1 MTKIECLSCW
11 ERRKWRWRRLSQR
24 YPLHWCAYLGP
35 WHLRIQIS
43 DDILRAARAH
53 LGSGLFSKR
62 QSPLTSCSTQ
72 HKNYFYHRRVNPAS
86 FQNHNYSIWDCVHTW
101 GAVSITNWSR
111 FSIFFTSSWWVDIS
125 VSAVWTTLNQTQK
138 SGFTSSS
145 HLTDLT
151 IPASIISHPATL
163 SRTLWK
169 VPRIFER
176 RPRCDQEEQSLG
188 KYFVFV
194 TEDTRRMA
202 AAQ

>member
-1 MTKIECLSCW
+1 MTYYELQELIWVQVC
-11 ERRKWRWRRLSQR
+11 SQKGN
-24 YPLHWCAYLGP
+24 HH
-35 WHLRIQIS
+35 WHLLRHNIRITIFVIVESIQQVFIN
-43 DDILRAARAH
+43 
-53 LGSGLFSKR
+53 
-62 QSPLTSCSTQ
+62 SP
-72 HKNYFYHRRVNPAS
+72 KP
-86 FQNHNYSIWDCVHTW
+86 NYSIWDCVHTW

-125 VSAVWTTLNQTQK
+125 VSAVWTNLNQTQK

-176 RPRCDQEEQSLG
+176 RPRCDQEKGSLG

-194 TEDTRRMA
+194 TEDTQRIA

>member
-1 MTKIECLSCW
+1 MTYYELQELIWVQVCS
-11 ERRKWRWRRLSQR
+11 RKCN
-24 YPLHWCAYLGP
+24 HH
-35 WHLRIQIS
+35 WHLLRHNIRITIFVIVESIQQAFKITITAFGIAYIPGEPS
-43 DDILRAARAH
+43 PSRTGRGSPSSSPHPGELIFLYLRF
-53 LGSGLFSKR
+53 GL
-62 QSPLTSCSTQ
+62 
-72 HKNYFYHRRVNPAS
+72 N
-86 FQNHNYSIWDCVHTW
+86 
-101 GAVSITNWSR
+101 
-111 FSIFFTSSWWVDIS
+111 
-125 VSAVWTTLNQTQK
+125 QK